1 MPELHPARKDRA
13 MGTLNP
19 ITVVDGGPGSA
30 TYVETGTG
38 MPAAR

>member
-1 MPELHPARKDRA
+1 MPELHPARKDRT

-19 ITVVDGGPGSA
+19 ITVVDGGPGNS

-38 MPAAR
+38 MAAAR